1 MNVDPM
7 AGPVQ
12 GIITGVPTPASF
24 ANQRV
29 NDNDRHDSTGSP
41 VPFMPMQG

>member
-7 AGPVQ
+7 SGPVQ

-29 NDNDRHDSTGSP
+29 NDNDRLDCSNSP
-41 VPFMPMQG
+41 APFMPM